1 MFQERTFFKTPYAKI
16 HQLFVKDKQ
25 AKNFRKSYS
34 NKDTTFMPVGQVQIR
49 EFSSLRIAGALSIF
63 LPEQMLL

>member
-1 MFQERTFFKTPYAKI
+1 MFQERTFFKIPYAKI
-16 HQLFVKDKQ
+16 QQFFVKDNQ
-25 AKNFRKSYS
+25 ATNLRKSYS

-49 EFSSLRIAGALSIF
+49 EFSSLSIAGDLSIF

>member
-16 HQLFVKDKQ
+16 QQFFVKDKQ

-34 NKDTTFMPVGQVQIR
+34 NKDTTFMSVGQVQTR
-49 EFSSLRIAGALSIF
+49 EF
-63 LPEQMLL
+63 